1 MSGPRNPRRRGVP
14 DAAQEMQDRKV
25 ILRRWK
31 CIGEAVQQIIA
42 VADWASEQRR
52 SLVGLARVAPH
63 VLRLCPPLLSF
74 MKATSGASTET
85 AGQTTT
91 KTNAKTEQ
99 AQYETAAVCC
109 NHASSAKQPDPIK
122 RYKDGG
128 FDWELCQSCGS
139 RWVTIRDRMVPMP
152 PSPAPGKPPRT
163 TSKQYLG
170 ELVHEIGEHRGKKIK
185 DLPVHYLRWA
195 LEVKAP
201 GNKLFLVVAYA
212 MFAKIGEATAV
223 PSASSEGSPPR
234 ATKQRS
240 TKRADPTEKWS
251 HVRSHR
257 DPVESDS
264 ANEQEVETEPA
275 LTQSE
280 DDETDQ

>member
-1 MSGPRNPRRRGVP
+1 MSGNPRRRGVP

-31 CIGEAVQQIIA
+31 CIGEAVQQIIG

-185 DLPVHYLRWA
+185 YLPVYYLRWA
-195 LEVKAP
+195 LDVKAP

-212 MFAKIGEATAV
+212 MFAKIGQAAAV

>member
-1 MSGPRNPRRRGVP
+1 MSGPRKPRRRGVP

-139 RWVTIRDRMVPMP
+139 RWVKIRDRMVPMP
-152 PSPAPGKPPRT
+152 PSPAPGKSPRT

-223 PSASSEGSPPR
+223 SSASSEGPPPR

>member
-1 MSGPRNPRRRGVP
+1 M
-14 DAAQEMQDRKV
+14 

-195 LEVKAP
+195 LGVKAP

-212 MFAKIGEATAV
+212 MFAKIGQATAV